1 MRPVFARVVLAGAI
15 VAMGAPAFAQLPPGS
30 EAVPP
35 AGQRPAGRRG
45 LPAGAPEL
53 LNNEQVFRILDSFVM
68 ANAQRALQLND
79 AQWSAFFLR
88 MQRLQDMQRGHRR
101 QRQVVLNQLKMLIGP
116 RARQAGMDDA
126 AVAAKTKELDDLE
139 MQIKVD
145 EQKAVV
151 EIDQVLQVH
160 QRAHFRVF
168 LDTMERQ
175 KLELLIKARQ
185 GARNNAAGPA
195 PGRGQ

>member
-1 MRPVFARVVLAGAI
+1 MRPVFAGMVLAGAI
-15 VAMGAPAFAQLPPGS
+15 VAMAAPAVAQL
-30 EAVPP
+30 PP

-45 LPAGAPEL
+45 LPAGAPEV

-68 ANAQRALQLND
+68 ANAQRALQLTD

-88 MQRLQDMQRGHRR
+88 MQRLQDMQRVHRR
-101 QRQVVLNQLKMLIGP
+101 QRQMALNQLKMLIGP
-116 RARQAGMDDA
+116 RAQQAGMDDA

-139 MQIKVD
+139 MQFKVD

-151 EIDQVLQVH
+151 DIDQVLQVH
-160 QRAHFRVF
+160 QSAHFRVF
-168 LDTMERQ
+168 LDNMERQ

-185 GARNNAAGPA
+185 GARNSGPA
-195 PGRGQ
+195 PGPGRGQ